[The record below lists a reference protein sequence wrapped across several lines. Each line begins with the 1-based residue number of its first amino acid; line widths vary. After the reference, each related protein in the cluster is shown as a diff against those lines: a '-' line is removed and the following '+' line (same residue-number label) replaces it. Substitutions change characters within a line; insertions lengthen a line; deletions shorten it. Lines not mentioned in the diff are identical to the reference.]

1 MTTLGATAAATAT
14 FAEIAALANE
24 LCAHLA
30 DEPFATAARI
40 RALAESAMAT
50 NGEH

>member
-1 MTTLGATAAATAT
+1 MTTPRAAAAVTAT

-24 LCAHLA
+24 LCDHLA
-30 DEPFATAARI
+30 DEPFATAAHI
-40 RALAESAMAT
+40 RALAETSMAT